1 MKMCRQADYAQI
13 YDKNGDV
20 RICAWAGYY
29 NIGNLLD
36 NSFEELFAKEKTK
49 KFFNTLREQTY
60 DYCNEE
66 DCPYQA
72 NGILETNMMDF
83 NEYPKIPH
91 ILSVSYDTHCD
102 YNCTCCVQYDNSP
115 VDKNKQK
122 KIEEEIV
129 KILPDVT
136 ELSANGNGEFFCS
149 ESTMRVVNA
158 WHPKDKEHAKFELET
173 NGSLFT
179 PSNWAK
185 ISNIGNFNLSVAIT
199 VMSFEEK
206 AYQYLSG
213 TKMHVSNVIDNLKFV
228 KHLREQGIIN
238 QLEIATVV
246 QERNFRMLPEFT
258 RRCLEEFGA
267 DRVRIRRFLPQKAMD
282 ENIEWFFDVRN
293 PRHPY
298 YQEYLDVMK
307 DPIFKDPRVFNWTG
321 DHLSI
326 RGEIPAEAGYRAMR
340 SFYITDGGKNLG
352 NYLSSHG
359 YKHIIL
365 YALGDL
371 CKAAIDALRDSDV
384 TIDYILDAHSGKK
397 EFEGYQVKVPVEKEL
412 VKEKTPIL
420 VTLAARHQEMETY
433 IRRRGYQGEILTL
446 QEMLDAADS
455 NRCEECCK

>member
-1 MKMCRQADYAQI
+1 MRMCERAEYAQVI
-13 YDKNGDV
+13 NNNGDV
-20 RICAWAGYY
+20 RMCPWAGYY
-29 NIGNLLD
+29 VIGNLVD
-36 NSFEELFAKEKTK
+36 NSFEELFSNEKTR
-49 KFFNTLREQTY
+49 KFIETLNNETY
-60 DYCNEE
+60 DYCIEE
-66 DCPYQA
+66 ECPFQA
-72 NGILETNMMDF
+72 HNDMKSHIKSFDK
-83 NEYPKIPH
+83 YPAYPRF
-91 ILSVSYDTHCD
+91 LSLSYDNHCN
-102 YNCTCCVQYDNSP
+102 YNCTCCVLNDNKP
-115 VDKNKQK
+115 TNMEKQE
-122 KIEEEIV
+122 KIEKEVI
-129 KILPDVT
+129 KILPEVT
-136 ELSANGNGEFFCS
+136 CLNANGCGEFFCS
-149 ESTMRVVNA
+149 DSIIRMINA
-158 WHPKDKEHAKFELET
+158 WNPKDKENASFVLET

-179 PSNWAK
+179 PSNWDK
-185 ISNIGNFNLSVAIT
+185 IKSVGKYKFNADIT
-199 VMSFEEK
+199 VMSFDEK
-206 AYQYLSG
+206 AYQLLSG
-213 TKMHVSNVIDNLKFV
+213 TKLPISNIINNLKFV
-228 KHLREQGIIN
+228 KHLREKGIIN
-238 QLEIATVV
+238 QLEIATVI
-246 QERNFRMLPEFT
+246 QERNFRTLPEFT

-293 PRHPY
+293 PKHPY
-298 YQEYLDVMK
+298 HQEYLEVMK

-340 SFYITDGGKNLG
+340 SFYLTDGGKNLG
-352 NYLSSHG
+352 NFLSGHG

-433 IRRRGYQGEILTL
+433 IRRRGYQGEILSL